1 MAEFTIPSFL
11 TEHSA
16 EEVHELMKAVLPDD
30 LDLSEGGHAWN
41 FTFPT
46 ALVAAEMCEFIL
58 PEVIKLAFPEW
69 SYGEFLDGHAK
80 ARGITRRAAT
90 AATGEVTVSGE
101 VNTSIPAGSVFST
114 AAINEEPSV
123 SYETLESVKIPES
136 GSVTVKV
143 QCTETGISGNTTANT
158 VVMVSSRIT
167 GVTAVTNAEPIT
179 GGTDE
184 EEDESLIERVVE
196 YDKAQGDTFVGSVSD
211 YKRWAT
217 SVQGVGEADVIP
229 AQDNSGLVTIILTD
243 ANGVAATEELCE
255 AVYNYIMRPDAPDE
269 RLAPINA
276 QLSVVPPA
284 AVAIGVKATIELE
297 EGATIESVAAA
308 FRTQLVSYLPLAM
321 ADQEVKL
328 TKVSAALSSTV
339 GVNDFSDLQ
348 IGAKAGDTI
357 VYGTA
362 NIPITTAQLPEIA
375 AEDIIFTAGTV

>member
-16 EEVHELMKAVLPDD
+16 EEVHELMKAVLPGD

-101 VNTSIPAGSVFST
+101 VDTSIPAGSVFST
-114 AAINEEPSV
+114 AAINEAPSV
-123 SYETLESVKIPES
+123 SYETLENAKIPES

-143 QCTETGISGNTTANT
+143 QCTEPGISGNTTANT

-196 YDKAQGDTFVGSVSD
+196 YDKAQGDTFVGSASD

-229 AQDNSGLVTIILTD
+229 AQDNSGLVTIVLTD

-297 EGATIESVAAA
+297 EGATIESVTAA

-348 IGAKAGDTI
+348 IGAKADNTI

>member
-1 MAEFTIPSFL
+1 M
-11 TEHSA
+11 
-16 EEVHELMKAVLPDD
+16 
-30 LDLSEGGHAWN
+30 
-41 FTFPT
+41 
-46 ALVAAEMCEFIL
+46 
-58 PEVIKLAFPEW
+58 
-69 SYGEFLDGHAK
+69 
-80 ARGITRRAAT
+80 
-90 AATGEVTVSGE
+90 
-101 VNTSIPAGSVFST
+101 
-114 AAINEEPSV
+114 
-123 SYETLESVKIPES
+123 
-136 GSVTVKV
+136 
-143 QCTETGISGNTTANT
+143 
-158 VVMVSSRIT
+158 
-167 GVTAVTNAEPIT
+167 TNAEPIT

-196 YDKAQGDTFVGSVSD
+196 YDKAQGDTFVGSASD

-229 AQDNSGLVTIILTD
+229 AQDNSGLVTIVLTD

-297 EGATIESVAAA
+297 EGATIESVTAA

-348 IGAKAGDTI
+348 IGAKADNTI